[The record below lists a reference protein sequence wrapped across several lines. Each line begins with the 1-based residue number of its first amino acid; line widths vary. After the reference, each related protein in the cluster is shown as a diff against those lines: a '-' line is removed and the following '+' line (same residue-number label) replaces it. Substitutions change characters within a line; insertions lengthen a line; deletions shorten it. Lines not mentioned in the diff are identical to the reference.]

1 MDLDLATLGD
11 FATALLI
18 GALVG
23 IEREKRSGDER
34 DLASIGG
41 LRTFILVAALGALA
55 GWLALEQQ
63 ALWFV
68 GLALSITAA
77 AVITGYVLGARRQP
91 DSLGLTTEIAA
102 LVVCLLAALVMLGQ
116 RELGVALAV
125 VTAAVLAYK
134 QPLHGLVDRIG
145 WDDVFAGL
153 RLLLAT
159 FVILPLLPDHAL
171 DPWGALNPRS
181 LWMLVLLISS
191 LSLVG
196 YIATRWLGAQHGAAA
211 TGLAGGMVSS
221 TAVTLAF
228 ARQSHEERGAWVGPA
243 LAAGILIAWSVM
255 FARVLIEVLVV
266 NASLLPKLLVP
277 FAAMAAVAGL
287 AAWLLFRR
295 GHVARAEGP
304 PVEVVA
310 VKNPFSLTEAAKF
323 AAFFAVVL
331 VLVKGVQIYFP
342 GEGIY
347 IVAALAG
354 LTDVDAITLSMAEYA
369 KVGDAAV
376 AVDAI
381 VIAALTNTV
390 VKAGMVVMLA
400 TRDLRR
406 PILLVTTGLLL
417 AGVGALLLV

>member
-18 GALVG
+18 GAMIG
-23 IEREKRSGDER
+23 IEREKRALAENDV
-34 DLASIGG
+34 ASIGG
-41 LRTFILVAALGALA
+41 LRTFILVAAFGALA

-68 GLALSITAA
+68 GLALAIVAA

-134 QPLHGLVDRIG
+134 QPLHGMVDRIG

-191 LSLVG
+191 LSLIG
-196 YIATRWLGAQHGAAA
+196 YVATRWLGAQHGAAA

-295 GHVARAEGP
+295 GHAARAEGP

>member
-1 MDLDLATLGD
+1 MHIDLATLGD

-23 IEREKRSGDER
+23 IEREKRAIAEQDR
-34 DLASIGG
+34 TIGG

-55 GWLALEQQ
+55 GWLAARHD
-63 ALWFV
+63 ALWIV
-68 GLALSITAA
+68 GLALAVTAA
-77 AVITGYVLGARRQP
+77 AVITGYVLGARNKP

-102 LVVCLLAALVMLGQ
+102 LVVCLLAAIVMLGQ

-134 QPLHGLVDRIG
+134 QPLHGLVERIG

-159 FVILPLLPDHAL
+159 FVILPLLPDRAL

-191 LSLVG
+191 LSLIG
-196 YIATRWLGAQHGAAA
+196 YVATRWLGARHGVVA
-211 TGLAGGMVSS
+211 TGFAGGMVSS

-228 ARQSHEERGAWVGPA
+228 ARRSLEEKGASIGSL
-243 LAAGILIAWSVM
+243 LAAGVLIAWSIM
-255 FARVLIEVLVV
+255 FLRVLIEVLVV
-266 NASLLPKLLVP
+266 NASLLPRLLVP
-277 FAAMAAVAGL
+277 FSAMGVVAGL

-295 GHVARAEGP
+295 AEPGRAAGSADAVALR
-304 PVEVVA
+304 
-310 VKNPFSLTEAAKF
+310 NPFSLTEAAKF
-323 AAFFAVVL
+323 AAFFALVL
-331 VLVKGVQIYFP
+331 VVVKGVQLNFP
-342 GEGIY
+342 GEGVY
-347 IVAALAG
+347 VVAAFAG

-369 KVGDAAV
+369 KTGDAGI

-381 VIAALTNTV
+381 VIAALTNTM
-390 VKAGMVVMLA
+390 VKCGMVVVLGGPG
-400 TRDLRR
+400 LRR
-406 PILLVTTGLLL
+406 PMLVATGGLLA
-417 AGVGALLLV
+417 AGVAALLLL

>member
-18 GALVG
+18 GAMIG
-23 IEREKRSGDER
+23 IEREKRALAENDV
-34 DLASIGG
+34 ASIGG
-41 LRTFILVAALGALA
+41 LRTFILVAAFGALA

-68 GLALSITAA
+68 GLALAIVAA
-77 AVITGYVLGARRQP
+77 AVITGYVLGALRQP

-134 QPLHGLVDRIG
+134 QPLHGMVDRIG

-191 LSLVG
+191 LSLIG
-196 YIATRWLGAQHGAAA
+196 YVATRWLGAQHGAAA

-295 GHVARAEGP
+295 GHAARAEGP